1 MSHSGALDLSYTRT
15 AAKTADTD
23 RHRPAPTKG
32 APAMHRAPA
41 EPGPSPR
48 TGTAPR
54 THATRVPAPTPLT
67 IIGGGFAGLTAAIT
81 AAEAGARVTVYEA
94 HHTLGGRART
104 AEGPYRTNEGPHALY
119 SGGPHWT
126 WLGQRDLIGPL
137 APLPPLE
144 AARLRLHHKGAL
156 RRTPPFAMLRLLRP
170 RRTGQQAPVDV
181 DFLTWATEQAGEEAA
196 RAAAN
201 YSAVALFHHAP
212 GSLSAAFVQ
221 ERLRRATKLPPEA
234 HYPRG
239 GWASV
244 IDRMA
249 ARAWNLGVRMET
261 LSRVDTLDTLT
272 GNSSNSSNSSKGRG
286 TGPIIVAT
294 SLAAARR
301 LLKDDSLTWPS
312 GRTALVDLAVRTRRG
327 DAFTVSDLDAP
338 GWIER
343 FTAQDRTLA
352 PAGEQLLQGQFP
364 IGPHESRADGVA
376 RAERLLDLG
385 FPGWRDRVTW
395 RREATS
401 NGRTGAVDPP
411 GTSWR
416 DRPAVDRG
424 DGVYLV
430 GDQVAAPGVLSE
442 VSFNS
447 ALAAV
452 SLALGRRSKNTLDLK
467 RA

>member
-1 MSHSGALDLSYTRT
+1 MQHIT
-15 AAKTADTD
+15 
-23 RHRPAPTKG
+23 
-32 APAMHRAPA
+32 
-41 EPGPSPR
+41 
-48 TGTAPR
+48 
-54 THATRVPAPTPLT
+54 V
-67 IIGGGFAGLTAAIT
+67 IGGGFAGLTAAIT
-81 AAEAGARVTVYEA
+81 AAEAGAKVTVYEA

-126 WLGQRDLIGPL
+126 WLKQRNLIGPL
-137 APLPPLE
+137 APIPPLE

-156 RRTPPFAMLRLLRP
+156 RRTPPFAMLKLLR
-170 RRTGQQAPVDV
+170 RSSQQAPVDV
-181 DFLTWATEQAGEEAA
+181 DFMTWATEQAGEEGA
-196 RAAAN
+196 RAAAH
-201 YSAVALFHHAP
+201 YSAVALFHHDP

-261 LSRVDTLDTLT
+261 LARVDTVPV
-272 GNSSNSSNSSKGRG
+272 GQ
-286 TGPIIVAT
+286 GPVVVAT

-301 LLKDDSLTWPS
+301 LLKDDSLTWTG
-312 GRTALVDLAVRTRRG
+312 GRTALIDLAVRTRRG
-327 DAFTVSDLDAP
+327 DAFAVSDLDAP

-352 PAGEQLLQGQFP
+352 PAGEQLVQGQIP
-364 IGPHESRADGVA
+364 IAPHESGADGVA
-376 RAERLLDLG
+376 RAERLLDLA
-385 FPGWRDRVTW
+385 FEGWRERVTW
-395 RREATS
+395 RREAVA
-401 NGRTGAVDPP
+401 NGRTGAVDLP

-416 DRPAVDRG
+416 DRPSIDRG
-424 DGVYLV
+424 DGVYLA

-447 ALAAV
+447 ALEAV
-452 SLALGRRSKNTLDLK
+452 ALAFRIRERLDLK
-467 RA
+467 HA

>member
-1 MSHSGALDLSYTRT
+1 
-15 AAKTADTD
+15 
-23 RHRPAPTKG
+23 
-32 APAMHRAPA
+32 MHRI
-41 EPGPSPR
+41 
-48 TGTAPR
+48 T
-54 THATRVPAPTPLT
+54 V
-67 IIGGGFAGLTAAIT
+67 IGGGFAGLTAAIT
-81 AAEAGARVTVYEA
+81 AAEAGAKVTVHEA

-126 WLGQRDLIGPL
+126 WLKQRDLLGPL

-144 AARLRLHHKGAL
+144 AARLRLRHQGVL
-156 RRTPPFAMLRLLRP
+156 RRTPPFAMLKLLRH
-170 RRTGQQAPVDV
+170 TAQQAPVET
-181 DFLTWATEQAGEEAA
+181 DFMTWATARAGEEGA

-201 YSAVALFHHAP
+201 YSAVALFHHDP
-212 GSLSAAFVQ
+212 GALSAAFVQ

-261 LSRVDTLDTLT
+261 LARVDALPE
-272 GNSSNSSNSSKGRG
+272 NQ
-286 TGPIIVAT
+286 GPVVVAT
-294 SLAAARR
+294 SLDAARR
-301 LLKDDSLTWPS
+301 LLRDDSLVWTG

-327 DAFTVSDLDAP
+327 DAFAVSDLDAP

-352 PAGEQLLQGQFP
+352 PAGQQLVQGQIP

-376 RAERLLDLG
+376 RAEQLLDLG
-385 FPGWRDRVTW
+385 FPGWRERVTW
-395 RREATS
+395 RREATAQ
-401 NGRTGAVDPP
+401 GRTGAVDLP

-416 DRPAVDRG
+416 DRPAIDRG
-424 DGVYLV
+424 DGVYLA

-447 ALAAV
+447 ALEAV
-452 SLALGRRSKNTLDLK
+452 TLALRIRERLDLK
-467 RA
+467 EA

>member
-1 MSHSGALDLSYTRT
+1 MQRT
-15 AAKTADTD
+15 
-23 RHRPAPTKG
+23 
-32 APAMHRAPA
+32 
-41 EPGPSPR
+41 S
-48 TGTAPR
+48 
-54 THATRVPAPTPLT
+54 THLT
-67 IIGGGFAGLTAAIT
+67 VVGGGFAGLTAAIT
-81 AAEAGARVTVYEA
+81 AAESGARVTVYEA

-126 WLGQRDLIGPL
+126 WLSRRDLIGPL
-137 APLPPLE
+137 APLPALE
-144 AARLRLHHKGAL
+144 ASRLRLHHKGAL
-156 RRTPPFAMLRLLRP
+156 RRTPPFGMLRLLRP
-170 RRTGQQAPVDV
+170 RRTGGRAPVDV

-196 RAAAN
+196 RAAAH
-201 YSAVALFHHAP
+201 YAAVALFHHDP
-212 GSLSAAFVQ
+212 GALSAAFVQ

-261 LSRVDTLDTLT
+261 LSRVDGLDDV
-272 GNSSNSSNSSKGRG
+272 RG
-286 TGPIIVAT
+286 LRPGPVIVAT
-294 SLAAARR
+294 SLDAARR
-301 LLKDDSLTWPS
+301 LLRDDSLTWPS
-312 GRTALVDLAVRTRRG
+312 GRTALLDLALRTRRG
-327 DAFTVSDLDAP
+327 DAFAISDLDAP

-364 IGPHESRADGVA
+364 IAPHESRADGVA
-376 RAERLLDLG
+376 RGEHLLDLG

-401 NGRTGAVDPP
+401 NGRTGAVDLP

-424 DGVYLV
+424 DGVYLA

-452 SLALGRRSKNTLDLK
+452 SLALGRHRRNSLDLK
-467 RA
+467 HA

>member
-1 MSHSGALDLSYTRT
+1 
-15 AAKTADTD
+15 
-23 RHRPAPTKG
+23 
-32 APAMHRAPA
+32 MHRI
-41 EPGPSPR
+41 
-48 TGTAPR
+48 T
-54 THATRVPAPTPLT
+54 V
-67 IIGGGFAGLTAAIT
+67 IGGGFAGLTAAIT
-81 AAEAGARVTVYEA
+81 AAEAGAEVTVHEA

-119 SGGPHWT
+119 NGGPHWA
-126 WLGQRDLIGPL
+126 WLEQRDLIGPL

-144 AARLRLHHKGAL
+144 AARLRLRHRGVL
-156 RRTPPFAMLRLLRP
+156 RRTPPLSMLRLLR
-170 RRTGQQAPVDV
+170 RTGREAPVDA
-181 DFLTWATEQAGEEAA
+181 DFRTWATGIAGEEGA
-196 RAAAN
+196 RAAAH
-201 YSAVALFHHAP
+201 YSAVALFHHDP

-221 ERLRRATKLPPEA
+221 ERLQRATRLPPEA

-261 LSRVDTLDTLT
+261 LSRVDTLPTDT
-272 GNSSNSSNSSKGRG
+272 
-286 TGPIIVAT
+286 PVVVAT
-294 SLAAARR
+294 SLPAARR
-301 LLKDDSLTWPS
+301 LLGDDSLTWPS

-327 DAFTVSDLDAP
+327 DAFAVSDLDAP

-343 FTAQDRTLA
+343 FTAQDRSLA
-352 PAGEQLLQGQFP
+352 PAGEQLIQGQIP
-364 IGPHESRADGVA
+364 LAPHESKADGTA
-376 RAERLLDLG
+376 RAEQLLDLG

-395 RREATS
+395 RRTAVAD
-401 NGRTGAVDPP
+401 GRTGAVDLP

-424 DGVYLV
+424 DGVYLA

-447 ALAAV
+447 ALTAV
-452 SLALGRRSKNTLDLK
+452 SLALGRQELDLK